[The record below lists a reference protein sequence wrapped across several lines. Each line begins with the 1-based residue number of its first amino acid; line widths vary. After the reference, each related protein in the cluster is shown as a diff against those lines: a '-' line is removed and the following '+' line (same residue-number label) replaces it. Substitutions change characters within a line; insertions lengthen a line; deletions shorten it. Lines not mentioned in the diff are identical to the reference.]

1 MSKDKQGK
9 NQKKTIAVDK
19 TKIVSAYKL
28 DSQSKV
34 FEMPTPIP
42 RLKR

>member
-1 MSKDKQGK
+1 MSKA
-9 NQKKTIAVDK
+9 NQKKIEATPKA
-19 TKIVSAYKL
+19 KIVSAYKAE
-28 DSQSKV
+28 SQTKA